1 MLDTYA
7 RRWVQPIIHR
17 SAVACTKIGLT
28 PNQVTYGAF
37 LIGVGA
43 SVLLA
48 MKEEAWAIAFL
59 WVSGYLDAVDGTMA
73 RIQQKSSA
81 WGTLLDVTFDRIV
94 ELALILIM
102 AWQHPT
108 EEWIALLLVAGIV
121 FSMTIFLTVG
131 ALSEKKGVKSFYY
144 QAGFAERTE
153 GFLFLTLMMIFSHA
167 FMWTTG
173 LFVLAEYGTGLQ
185 RMMEAKKILADSV
198 S

>member
-7 RRWVQPIIHR
+7 RRYVQPMITV
-17 SAVACTKIGLT
+17 SAQACSKVGLT

-37 LIGVGA
+37 LVGMGA
-43 SVLLA
+43 SVSMLL
-48 MKEEAWAIAFL
+48 KESLVAIGLL

-94 ELALILIM
+94 ELSLILIM

-108 EEWIALLLVAGIV
+108 QQWVALLLVAGIV

-153 GFLFLTLMMIFSHA
+153 GFLFLTLMMAFPSA
-167 FMWTTG
+167 FMVTTG

-185 RMMEAKKILADSV
+185 RMLEAKKILADSGC
-198 S
+198 